1 MRSNIYFKSNQSV
14 SQSIN
19 SQLNSTLNSTLNQP
33 INQSINQLDS
43 FKCKKNTQYYCNKNQ
58 KKRATTTKATKR
70 IFYIA
75 KCLSYSFLILSTT
88 TTTTRWRTWQ
98 KERNTHTHTTREEQL
113 APPSA
118 REREELDL
126 KMYSFDQCWYRGSLK
141 IY

>member
-43 FKCKKNTQYYCNKNQ
+43 FKCKKNTQYDCNKNQ
-58 KKRATTTKATKR
+58 KKSNYNESNKKNLLYCKMPFILISHTLNNNNNNSLKNMAKR
-70 IFYIA
+70 E
-75 KCLSYSFLILSTT
+75 KH
-88 TTTTRWRTWQ
+88 
-98 KERNTHTHTTREEQL
+98 THTHTTREEQL

-126 KMYSFDQCWYRGSLK
+126 KMYSFDQCWHRGSLK